1 MSKQQASAVYS
12 TPFSVRISTMIREES
27 AFLTIFFVIAVG
39 ELLLGLYLYLAPL
52 PPARYIPKPEVR
64 PLAKLMVHEE
74 PPPPPPKVEE
84 KPKPIKRLVKKEDYK
99 KIYSPP
105 VSGAIGS
112 PKRLAPLRKE
122 DPKKIVAKKG
132 LLGVI
137 SKKGTDADLRG
148 FNPIKDNTV
157 SEHLQT
163 VRADK
168 LKAEDDTNDFLGIGN
183 NPDVARKSDGIGY
196 IVDAK
201 KIDEIRETQLELYKD
216 PSTELDVEII
226 REEDTGGGRSASEI
240 SKLVQNY
247 LGGLRYLYKK
257 YLRQDPALKGKIQVR
272 FLIEA
277 SGVVSETNLV
287 ESSLGNF
294 ALEQAILKRI
304 STWKFPQIP
313 KGEVTVTYPFLFL
326 PPTT

>member
-1 MSKQQASAVYS
+1 MPKQRASAVYS
-12 TPFSVRISTMIREES
+12 TPLSVRISTMFREER
-27 AFLTIFFVIAVG
+27 AFLTIFFTIAVG

-52 PPARYIPKPEVR
+52 PPSRYIPKPEVR
-64 PLAKLMVHEE
+64 PIAKLMVREE

-84 KPKPIKRLVKKEDYK
+84 KPKPIKRLVKKEEYK

-105 VSGAIGS
+105 VSSAIGS
-112 PKRLAPLRKE
+112 PKRLAPLKKE

-137 SKKGTDADLRG
+137 SKKGTEADLRG
-148 FNPIKDNTV
+148 FNPIKDSTV

-168 LKAEDDTNDFLGIGN
+168 LKTEDDTDDFLGIGN
-183 NPDVARKSDGIGY
+183 NPDVARKSEGIGY
-196 IVDAK
+196 IVNAK
-201 KIDEIRETQLELYKD
+201 KIGEIRETQLELYKD

-226 REEDTGGGRSASEI
+226 WEEDTGGGRSASEI
-240 SKLVQNY
+240 SKIVQNY

-277 SGVVSETNLV
+277 SGVVSETSLV
-287 ESSLGNF
+287 DSSLGNF

-304 STWKFPQIP
+304 RTWKFPQIP
-313 KGEVTVTYPFLFL
+313 KGEVTVTYPFVFL